1 MPSIRQEL
9 TNQVLHQPL
18 LLRKLNSVWYVW
30 LYQAFMEYFKNFI
43 QFNSFIQ
50 WWNWSRRAGII
61 RNDIKWWTEL
71 SPQLLASCQL
81 IFLVSSSG
89 EIITWTKYWTK
100 IKQYEQKSFP
110 VNKIENSEK
119 ITSTLWTIDSL
130 YKSKAREHWYI
141 PGKIFLSQII
151 WKMCL
156 FVWNLHQ
163 HVPQEPSWENCLHQ
177 SLELWSF
184 SQNSRWLCCLLENY
198 FHLKLC

>member
-1 MPSIRQEL
+1 MKLEQKSWYNQKWYKMMNWAESTAPRQL
-9 TNQVLHQPL
+9 PVNISCLQ
-18 LLRKLNSVWYVW
+18 LR
-30 LYQAFMEYFKNFI
+30 
-43 QFNSFIQ
+43 
-50 WWNWSRRAGII
+50 
-61 RNDIKWWTEL
+61 RNYNLQNIG
-71 SPQLLASCQL
+71 Q
-81 IFLVSSSG
+81 
-89 EIITWTKYWTK
+89 K

>member
-1 MPSIRQEL
+1 MFSIAEFLVGMETIFRLVDNWSEIVLTLLCVRARIMLILHLFSQPGFTLNLIKLIPWVLNFYRRIKRMPSKRQEL

-71 SPQLLASCQL
+71 SPQLLANCQL

-89 EIITWTKYWTK
+89 EIITYK
-100 IKQYEQKSFP
+100 ILDKK
-110 VNKIENSEK
+110 
-119 ITSTLWTIDSL
+119 
-130 YKSKAREHWYI
+130 
-141 PGKIFLSQII
+141 
-151 WKMCL
+151 
-156 FVWNLHQ
+156 
-163 HVPQEPSWENCLHQ
+163 
-177 SLELWSF
+177 
-184 SQNSRWLCCLLENY
+184 
-198 FHLKLC
+198 